1 MGSERETA
9 VWHQLKNQKTDYRSG
24 DELTLEY
31 SAGYRFTEALSAG
44 INGYVYRQTTDDRL
58 QGASVNGNGNR
69 GSVNAVGPYAMYRFS
84 KDFAVVAKL
93 QEEFGAKNKS
103 EGTRL
108 WLQARLPF

>member
-1 MGSERETA
+1 
-9 VWHQLKNQKTDYRSG
+9 
-24 DELTLEY
+24 
-31 SAGYRFTEALSAG
+31 
-44 INGYVYRQTTDDRL
+44 
-58 QGASVNGNGNR
+58 
-69 GSVNAVGPYAMYRFS
+69 MYRFS